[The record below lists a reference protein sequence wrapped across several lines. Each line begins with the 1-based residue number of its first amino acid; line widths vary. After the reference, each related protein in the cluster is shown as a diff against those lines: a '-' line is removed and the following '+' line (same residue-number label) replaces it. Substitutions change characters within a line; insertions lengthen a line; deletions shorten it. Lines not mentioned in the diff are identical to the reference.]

1 LFPREV
7 ATRVAIAARQFDLLE
22 AIFDFPGGL
31 VHAWKQT
38 SDARHTKN
46 GKRPKGNTHE
56 HF

>member
-31 VHAWKQT
+31 VHAWK
-38 SDARHTKN
+38 
-46 GKRPKGNTHE
+46 RPKGNTHE